1 MQLKNLF
8 RSPATEA
15 GLVGTE
21 AASYANWRGA
31 SVGVAQAYRSWAAA
45 PRGER
50 FLAHAAYLAALE
62 REECAASAYQ
72 ALVEQRRADA
82 DRRISW

>member
-15 GLVGTE
+15 GHVSAEE
-21 AASYANWRGA
+21 AGYASWRGA
-31 SVGVAQAYRSWAAA
+31 SVAVTQAYRAWAAA
-45 PRGER
+45 PRGQR

-72 ALVEQRRADA
+72 ALIEQRRADA
-82 DRRISW
+82 DRTISW